1 VPSEI
6 LSKPTRLSAA
16 EFELVKLHAPN
27 GFDILKVVEFPWP
40 IAAMA
45 QQHHERIDGS
55 GYPAGL
61 RNGEICEG
69 ARVLAVS
76 DVIEAMSSHR
86 PYRAALGIRPALE
99 EIERGAGR
107 LYDADVA
114 EAALRLFRDKG
125 YAIPA

>member
-1 VPSEI
+1 
-6 LSKPTRLSAA
+6 
-16 EFELVKLHAPN
+16 
-27 GFDILKVVEFPWP
+27 VVEFPWP

-61 RNGEICEG
+61 RNGQICEG
-69 ARVLAVS
+69 ARILAVS

-86 PYRAALGIRPALE
+86 PYRAALGIGPALE

-107 LYDADVA
+107 IYDADA
-114 EAALRLFRDKG
+114 AAAALRLFRDKG